1 MLQSGQRHATGA
13 RLSMPSL
20 SVETIAVYVFRRA
33 PEIELLQLHRA
44 DPGDAHP
51 QTWQP
56 VYGGVEA
63 GETAPEA
70 ALREL
75 AEETGLRPVRFFQ
88 VEFLET
94 CYFRP
99 RDRILMIPVFA
110 AEVAADAPVV
120 LDTEH
125 DALRWV
131 APADVPASFLWRTQ
145 RDAIAVLL
153 DQLERGGT
161 AHERLRIALDP

>member
-1 MLQSGQRHATGA
+1 
-13 RLSMPSL
+13 MPTL
-20 SVETIAVYVFRRA
+20 SVEMIAVYVFRRA
-33 PEIELLQLHRA
+33 PHVELLQLRRA
-44 DPGDAHP
+44 DADDAHP

-63 GETAPEA
+63 GETAPVA

-99 RDRILMIPVFA
+99 RDRILMTPVFA

-120 LDTEH
+120 LDAEH

-131 APADVPASFLWRTQ
+131 GLDDVQGSFLWRTQ
-145 RDAIAVLL
+145 REAIAVLL
-153 DQLERGGT
+153 EQLERGGP
-161 AHERLRIALDP
+161 AHNRLTIALDD